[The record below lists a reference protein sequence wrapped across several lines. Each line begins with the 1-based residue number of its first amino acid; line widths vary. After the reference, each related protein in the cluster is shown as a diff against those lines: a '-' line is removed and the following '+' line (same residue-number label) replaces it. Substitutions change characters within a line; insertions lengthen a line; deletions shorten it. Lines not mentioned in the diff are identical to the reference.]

1 VAGCGSDPGVSGVNG
16 TWGAAVTEPHRRWWD
31 RERQRERCRYRERR
45 RRYRLDHWRR
55 CSVTRLE
62 VVAAGA
68 VVVVFLWLGG
78 QQGAAALIGLIGAVA
93 YAVDMAVFDT
103 TKCWCDN
110 GKVRSWWTAT
120 WKRHRACG
128 GTGERPRLSRRLWFR
143 RVK

>member
-1 VAGCGSDPGVSGVNG
+1 M
-16 TWGAAVTEPHRRWWD
+16 
-31 RERQRERCRYRERR
+31 
-45 RRYRLDHWRR
+45 
-55 CSVTRLE
+55 TRSE

-68 VVVVFLWLGG
+68 GVVVFLWLGG
-78 QQGAAALIGLIGAVA
+78 QHGTAVLAALIGVVA
-93 YAVDMAVFDT
+93 YGVDMAVFDT

-128 GTGERPRLSRRLWFR
+128 ATGERPRLSHRLWYR